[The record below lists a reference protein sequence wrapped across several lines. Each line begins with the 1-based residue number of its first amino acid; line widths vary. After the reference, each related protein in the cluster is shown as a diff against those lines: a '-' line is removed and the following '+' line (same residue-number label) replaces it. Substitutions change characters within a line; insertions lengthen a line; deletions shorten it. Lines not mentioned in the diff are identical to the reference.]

1 MRAFVK
7 DSFEDAGAV
16 RQLPDPEPAAGE
28 LRVRVRAAS
37 LDPADA
43 GAAAGYFKAF
53 MECRFPYVPGDV
65 S

>member
-37 LDPADA
+37 LNPADA